1 MESEGTAKR
10 SASGSGSR
18 VRSIT
23 KTRARLYAEAKG
35 WTIKKI
41 YDPSGGSGRREYRV
55 PNHQR
60 SDQFPRVTLHQL
72 RASLRATT

>member
-1 MESEGTAKR
+1 MESEGHRKAV
-10 SASGSGSR
+10 GIWIR
-18 VRSIT
+18 VESSQHHE
-23 KTRARLYAEAKG
+23 TRARLYAEAKG